1 MDSISDRRSSF
12 RARHGALRWTL
23 AGILSVA
30 QFSPAAF
37 AADPKQPSALPE
49 KAADPGAARTSIFRS
64 GVLET
69 KEGLTLRLVADL
81 GSVNIR
87 EIEPGA
93 SPVVRYTVHVETD
106 ANGGLATQL
115 LNNYSLKA
123 GTSSTGVEIA
133 STLFPQG
140 APYPNA
146 QFWVRF
152 EIAIP
157 RNYNVEVNTGAGD
170 VTTEDNG
177 GTASLK
183 TQGGN

>member
-81 GSVNIR
+81 GSVNIMP
-87 EIEPGA
+87 IQAGS

-106 ANGGLATQL
+106 ARGAAADRKSTR
-115 LNNYSLKA
+115 LNSSHTVISYAVFCLK
-123 GTSSTGVEIA
+123 
-133 STLFPQG
+133 
-140 APYPNA
+140 
-146 QFWVRF
+146 
-152 EIAIP
+152 
-157 RNYNVEVNTGAGD
+157 
-170 VTTEDNG
+170 
-177 GTASLK
+177 K
-183 TQGGN
+183 

>member
-1 MDSISDRRSSF
+1 MQVNSDRKAFF
-12 RARHGALRWTL
+12 RARHAVLLWAV
-23 AGILSVA
+23 AGIVSVA
-30 QFSPAAF
+30 QFAPAAS
-37 AADPKQPSALPE
+37 ASGAKDPAALPGG
-49 KAADPGAARTSIFRS
+49 PGALRTSIFRS

-133 STLFPQG
+133 STLF
-140 APYPNA
+140 
-146 QFWVRF
+146 
-152 EIAIP
+152 
-157 RNYNVEVNTGAGD
+157 
-170 VTTEDNG
+170 
-177 GTASLK
+177 
-183 TQGGN
+183 